1 MSATK
6 TFIISTPVILLMLGG
21 GIQLG
26 RPLPPVQVQAAA
38 TPLKLPGQFQV
49 SFPAKGQAAVGE
61 QSLGVIAETP
71 GQEQAP
77 IASLTKMMT
86 AYVYLQAKPLHVGED
101 GPVTTITAAD
111 VAEYEKDRAAGD
123 SVVRVKAGDK
133 FTERQLLEA
142 LMLPSGDNIA
152 TLMAQQVAGSESAF
166 VTKMNEAAKQLG
178 MTETHYADA
187 AGVNA
192 ATVSTAHDQL
202 LIAQAAMQDRTFR
215 DVVRMPQADLPT
227 AGRVY
232 NVNFMVGKQGIAG
245 IKTGSTL
252 AAGSCF
258 VGAYPT
264 MVDGKPHIVLSA
276 VLGQQSL
283 HDALTFSATML
294 NAVAPQFKTYA
305 LEAPEGGYAT
315 AKAPWSQQAQLVPTQ
330 PVKVFGYPG
339 MPVTLDAKLT
349 QSTLPLNADQ
359 TVAQLT
365 VKAGAS
371 EQTVGLQPSEAI
383 GGPDIVWKLFH

>member
-1 MSATK
+1 MSVTRN
-6 TFIISTPVILLMLGG
+6 FVISTPVILLMLGG

-26 RPLPPVQVQAAA
+26 RALPPVQVQAAQ
-38 TPLKLPGQFQV
+38 TPLKLPGEFQV

-61 QSLGVIAETP
+61 VGLGVVAETP
-71 GQEQAP
+71 GQESVP

-86 AYVYLQAKPLHVGED
+86 AYLLLKARPLGVGQD
-101 GPVTTITAAD
+101 GPVTVITAAD

-133 FTERQLLEA
+133 FTERQLLEG
-142 LMLPSGDNIA
+142 LMLPSGDNLA
-152 TLMAQQVAGSESAF
+152 TLIAQQVGGSEAGF
-166 VTKMNEAAKQLG
+166 VTKMNEAAKALG
-178 MTETHYADA
+178 MTQTTYADA
-187 AGVNA
+187 AGVSP

-215 DVVRMPQADLPT
+215 EVVNQPQADLPS

-232 NVNFMVGKQGIAG
+232 NVNFMVGKQGISG
-245 IKTGSTL
+245 VKTGSTL

-258 VGAYPT
+258 VGSYPV

-305 LEAPEGGYAT
+305 LKAPAGGYAQ
-315 AKAPWSQQAQLVPTQ
+315 AKAPWNQQAQLVPTQ

-339 MPVTLDAKLT
+339 MPVALDAKLT
-349 QSTLPLNADQ
+349 QSTLPLNANQ
-359 TVAQLT
+359 TVAELT
-365 VKAGAS
+365 VKTGNSA
-371 EQTVGLQPSEAI
+371 QTVGLQPSEAI
-383 GGPDIVWKLFH
+383 GGPDVVWKLFH